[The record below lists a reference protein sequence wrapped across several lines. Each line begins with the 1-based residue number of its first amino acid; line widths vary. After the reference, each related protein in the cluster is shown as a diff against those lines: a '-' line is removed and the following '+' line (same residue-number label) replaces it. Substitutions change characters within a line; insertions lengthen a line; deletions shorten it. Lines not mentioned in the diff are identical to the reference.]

1 MKKVTACL
9 ITACLILSLMV
20 MPASAEN
27 ISAQISGRRTDT
39 EASFTVLLE
48 NAGSRVGYAT
58 VYIAAFEADLSF
70 KEVEKHIVEIPGTGS
85 ISKVYPADI
94 SEGEVRVY
102 VWDGEGGMLPLDY
115 LSSEE
120 CERVESL
127 EGELI
132 SIGIDD
138 VWASNTLDASLAVD
152 SNTATKWSTE
162 ADGDSITIYLGGDY
176 ILSSAVFDFD
186 TENASYL
193 LLTSEDGESFTPVGE
208 ETETA
213 VKSISAGNVR
223 ARYVRLTLTGTAGV
237 REVSLYG
244 FPDDLGTILMS
255 REDMAK
261 DWHISAMS
269 EMTYTN
275 YTPMTGDKLY
285 GKTENNSLVLY
296 DAVGREGSKIEIQSV
311 TASQTPES
319 SNKPSNVL
327 DSDKSTIWTASNV
340 TDLAPATL
348 VADLGSLQTVTGV
361 GIAFGNGA
369 SRTYTYSI
377 EVSSN
382 NSGYTTAVAKTTA
395 QSTDNIQIIEFTPLE
410 TRFIRFT
417 FYERVDSSNNGWIRI
432 SEIEAYKGSAMTD
445 GAGGVMA
452 QKELNVPQNRGDY
465 EIEFDMEVASRL
477 DGEETDAYYTGI
489 SLVDETTTG
498 GADLVSHA
506 AIQLRLGNSE
516 GKVSIKQAV
525 SNYFNEGSL
534 TELFEKTFNKDEKL
548 HFSLLVSPEKRSCF
562 VTVSDSLVT
571 ETQLVHFSYS
581 DAELARNRAW
591 AYNEPGV
598 IVFNTGAGSKN
609 KITVTNL
616 QLREVARSG
625 GEPSG
630 VDPTHG
636 IVRLEAT
643 RLSSYPSGSDG
654 YGRYMYHNGKNS
666 HISVAA
672 NKNPALT
679 RFVERRG
686 LIGTG
691 VSFESVTLPGY
702 YITCEMGDAYY
713 LRKFENNGQFLANA
727 TFYKEEAENVGYYTG
742 NTYKY
747 RTYLTGKNSS
757 GTEMEDKYL
766 YDSTSD
772 FKTGDMKP
780 WKMWEEA
787 QGTFYLR
794 NEGTAYV
801 SDNFYGDSIS
811 SQWWKNYPWKGNNPT
826 NDSYNFTALITKN
839 NVIVKN
845 GELLLKATKIASDAW
860 PTDASGETGKQ
871 YNGDYGRNDWKKWQ
885 GYVGVVSIQNKVYN
899 KQCFIEGKFKDP
911 NSPIGYWN
919 AFWLTG
925 RDSWPPEIDIF
936 ETLSSK
942 YGHYAWHTAIHGE
955 GDTNNRFGKM
965 TSGTNI
971 ATSYNTF
978 SVDWGYDYI
987 KFYLNGN
994 LFASTQNDATLNFQ
1008 KNMRLIMNTGI
1019 GGWENEPDDSMVWDD
1034 GLRCQYIRS
1043 FQY

>member
-1 MKKVTACL
+1 MKKVLAVLTA
-9 ITACLILSLMV
+9 ACLILSLMV

-27 ISAQISGRRTDT
+27 ISAQISGRRTET

-48 NAGSRVGYAT
+48 NGGSRESSAT
-58 VYIAAFEADLSF
+58 VYVAAFEADRSF
-70 KEVEKHIVEIPGTGS
+70 KNVEKHIVKIPALGS
-85 ISKVYPADI
+85 VSKVYPADI
-94 SEGEVRVY
+94 SEGEVKVY

-115 LSSEE
+115 LSSTE
-120 CERVESL
+120 CEKVESL
-127 EGELI
+127 DGELI
-132 SIGIDD
+132 SIGVDD

-152 SNTATKWSTE
+152 SDTATKWSAE

-186 TENASYL
+186 TENSSCL
-193 LLTSEDGESFTPVGE
+193 LSTSEDGESFTPVGE

-213 VKSISAGNVR
+213 VKSLSAGNVR
-223 ARYVRLTLTGTAGV
+223 ARYVRLTLTGAAGV

-244 FPDDLGTILMS
+244 FSDDLGAILMS
-255 REDMAK
+255 RDDMAK
-261 DWHISAMS
+261 DWRISAMS

-319 SNKPSNVL
+319 SNAPSNVL
-327 DSDKSTIWTASNV
+327 DSNKSTIWTASNV

-361 GIAFGNGA
+361 GIAFGSGA

-395 QSTDNIQIIEFTPLE
+395 KSTDNVQVIEFTPLE

-445 GAGGVMA
+445 GAGGIMA
-452 QKELNVPQNRGDY
+452 QKELNVPPGRGDY

-477 DGEETDAYYTGI
+477 DGEETDAYYSGI
-489 SLVDETTTG
+489 SLVDDITTG

-506 AIQLRLGNSE
+506 AIQLRLGNDE

-609 KITVTNL
+609 KLTVTNF

-625 GEPSG
+625 GALTG

-636 IVRLEAT
+636 IIRLEAT
-643 RLSSYPSGSDG
+643 RLSGYPSGSDG

-713 LRKFENNGQFLANA
+713 LKKFENNGQFLANA

-747 RTYLTGKNSS
+747 RTYLTGKTSS
-757 GTEMEDKYL
+757 GTAMEDKYL

-801 SDNFYGDSIS
+801 SDNFYGNSIS

-942 YGHYAWHTAIHGE
+942 YGHNAWHTAIHGE

-978 SVDWGYDYI
+978 SMDWGYDYI

-994 LFASTQNDATLNFQ
+994 LFASTQNDSTLNFQ

-1019 GGWENEPDDSMVWDD
+1019 GGWENEPDNSMVWDD